1 MIFSVFS
8 NPVLLLYLIPTLLIS
23 LTVHEYFHAFAATKL
38 GDPTARA
45 FGRLTLNPLK
55 HLDPIGT
62 VAVLLFGF
70 GWAKPVPIDSRYFRK
85 PRRDMALVAAAGP
98 LSNLGMSFL
107 GAFFSLLFLHFF
119 SLSSTHLLASF
130 LYHLANLFY
139 VFHLVNLTLFLFNLL
154 PISPLD
160 GSHLLSLILP
170 ARANDWIARHRR
182 QLYLGLMLW
191 LLLGSFAYR
200 FLLRIPVI
208 ASNTVL
214 RSILRVLTLS
224 GLISDL
230 ASLLSSLILKLFS
243 LIPFL

>member
-70 GWAKPVPIDSRYFRK
+70 GWAKPVPIDSRYFKK

-119 SLSSTHLLASF
+119 SLSSAHLLASF
-130 LYHLANLFY
+130 LYHSASLFY